1 MTNYERKAMDPSVRI
16 QECIAEAPVM
26 LLDIS
31 TLHEYSNHPFIVR
44 DDAALDTLTR
54 DIEANGLITPILVR
68 RIVYNNDYEILSGHR
83 RVAAFRL
90 LGREEIAA
98 RVIDVDDPIAAHI
111 VIYSNMLQRSK
122 ILPSEKGRALALR
135 NEYLKSDIRYKTNKD
150 WSSEWT
156 QELMSQEFNESKSSI
171 FRYIRL
177 NYLIPEITRLVD
189 NDQLALMTAVEL
201 SYFTEEQQ
209 EMIYKYFLQHRQAAL
224 KMGMIKKMREYGDK
238 LTWNKMK
245 EIAAELDKP
254 RIPSADD
261 VIKPYRKYFGSRL
274 EMLEKIAEL
283 LEEYTDSLEEIT
295 D

>member
-44 DDAALDTLTR
+44 NDAALDTLTR

-135 NEYLKSDIRYKTNKD
+135 NEYLKSDIRYKNNKD
-150 WSSEWT
+150 WKICKVMSIKLLYMFCINIYSRAVKQCIYLRAYSPSFEYTASVMRSRIIWEVIAQIMQLSSEAKWLYTVIFNYWLMTKKQKSLDKDEILYVGCTKEDLVEATDMYLHEVTWT
-156 QELMSQEFNESKSSI
+156 VEELERFDLVVEEKNENGDIS
-171 FRYIRL
+171 FL
-177 NYLIPEITRLVD
+177 PEI
-189 NDQLALMTAVEL
+189 
-201 SYFTEEQQ
+201 S
-209 EMIYKYFLQHRQAAL
+209 L
-224 KMGMIKKMREYGDK
+224 KWPKNE
-238 LTWNKMK
+238 
-245 EIAAELDKP
+245 
-254 RIPSADD
+254 
-261 VIKPYRKYFGSRL
+261 
-274 EMLEKIAEL
+274 
-283 LEEYTDSLEEIT
+283 
-295 D
+295 